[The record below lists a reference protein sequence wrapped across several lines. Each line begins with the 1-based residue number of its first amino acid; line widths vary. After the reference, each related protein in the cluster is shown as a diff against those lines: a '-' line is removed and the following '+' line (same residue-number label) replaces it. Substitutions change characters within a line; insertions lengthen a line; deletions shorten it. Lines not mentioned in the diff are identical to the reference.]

1 MVKKFFAGGY
11 VFLVL
16 AFMYAP
22 ILFLIIFSF
31 TDTTVLGMWN
41 GFTFKLYGKV
51 FDNREL
57 MNALWNT
64 VLLAFTSAVCSTV
77 LGTVGAVGIF
87 YSKKRTQKVLNGLS
101 QIPVVNA
108 EVVTAISL
116 ALTFVF
122 VLGRGKLNFG
132 TLLLGHMVLATP
144 FVVLSVTPRLKQMD
158 PNLYEAALDLGATPA
173 RALFK
178 VVLPDILPGIF
189 SGFMLAVTLSLDDY
203 IITQFTRDSSF
214 MTLSTYI
221 YDCTRKALPNEIRA
235 LCAMIFLI
243 MVLVVVFLNF
253 RASRKSKKVRQNF

>member
-1 MVKKFFAGGY
+1 M
-11 VFLVL
+11 
-16 AFMYAP
+16 
-22 ILFLIIFSF
+22 
-31 TDTTVLGMWN
+31 
-41 GFTFKLYGKV
+41 
-51 FDNREL
+51 
-57 MNALWNT
+57 
-64 VLLAFTSAVCSTV
+64 
-77 LGTVGAVGIF
+77 
-87 YSKKRTQKVLNGLS
+87 
-101 QIPVVNA
+101 
-108 EVVTAISL
+108 VTAISL

-203 IITQFTRDSSF
+203 IITQFTRDSTF
-214 MTLSTYI
+214 KTLSVYI
-221 YDCTRKALPNEIRA
+221 YDQTKKALPNEIRA

>member
-77 LGTVGAVGIF
+77 LGTLGAVGIF
-87 YSKKRTQKVLNGLS
+87 YSKKRTQ
-101 QIPVVNA
+101 
-108 EVVTAISL
+108 
-116 ALTFVF
+116 
-122 VLGRGKLNFG
+122 
-132 TLLLGHMVLATP
+132 
-144 FVVLSVTPRLKQMD
+144 
-158 PNLYEAALDLGATPA
+158 
-173 RALFK
+173 
-178 VVLPDILPGIF
+178 
-189 SGFMLAVTLSLDDY
+189 
-203 IITQFTRDSSF
+203 
-214 MTLSTYI
+214 
-221 YDCTRKALPNEIRA
+221 
-235 LCAMIFLI
+235 
-243 MVLVVVFLNF
+243 
-253 RASRKSKKVRQNF
+253 